1 MDINISIGWEEIK
14 FFLALV
20 VVGAGYG
27 YHCYRTGIRKGF
39 DDAMYTLEY
48 EGIVKIDD
56 ETLEVSRVS
65 DNEFRKFQKEC
76 ESYGE

>member
-1 MDINISIGWEEIK
+1 MEINISIGWEEIK

-20 VVGAGYG
+20 VAGLGYG

-65 DNEFRKFQKEC
+65 DNEFRKFQ
-76 ESYGE
+76 ESLEYSE